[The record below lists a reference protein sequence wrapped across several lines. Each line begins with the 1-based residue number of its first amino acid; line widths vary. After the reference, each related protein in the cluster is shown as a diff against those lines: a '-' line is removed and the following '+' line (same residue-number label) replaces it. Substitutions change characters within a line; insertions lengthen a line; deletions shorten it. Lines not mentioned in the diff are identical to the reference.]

1 MRSRFELTTLVE
13 SHRRRMGLTQA
24 DLAARVGVSRQWIN
38 SLEAAESNPSFS
50 NLVAVLQVLGLQL
63 EVGPAEPPDTRPTA
77 PRPDLSAL
85 VERHRNATPS

>member
-1 MRSRFELTTLVE
+1 MRSRFELATLVE

-50 NLVAVLQVLGLQL
+50 NLVAVLQVLG
-63 EVGPAEPPDTRPTA
+63 VCSWRSGRPSRPTRG
-77 PRPDLSAL
+77 PR
-85 VERHRNATPS
+85 RRGRT